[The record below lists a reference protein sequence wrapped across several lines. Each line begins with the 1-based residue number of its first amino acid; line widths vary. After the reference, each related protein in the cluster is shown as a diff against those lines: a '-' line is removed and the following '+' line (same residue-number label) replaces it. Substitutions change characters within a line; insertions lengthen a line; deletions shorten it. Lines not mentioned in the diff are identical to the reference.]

1 MSEGA
6 APKAKILVVDDN
18 EANRALA
25 RETLE
30 DEGYEVV
37 LATGG
42 KEGLAAFEREHP
54 DCVLLDVRMPDM
66 EGPEVCSRIRAT
78 EVGADTPIVF
88 VTALRDVDTFDS
100 ALGAGGDDFLTKPVR
115 PSELLVRVES
125 ALKLRRLRTEL
136 RDHYELLKQQRN
148 DLLRLSLVKERLM
161 AFVVHD
167 LKNPVN
173 SMDLHAQL
181 LLRDKELSERSRN
194 SATQIRNEAR
204 QLNRMILN
212 LLDLSKADEGK
223 LVPKRSTVDL
233 AALVGEAVAE
243 LEIAAIGKNVTL
255 EPQVAS
261 GTIDADPDLLRRAIA
276 NVIENAIRHAPGGSA
291 IQIPVTRTTS
301 ATEIRVIDHGVGIP
315 VEMRERIFDPF
326 LQIEEHGS
334 GQSSRG
340 GRGLGL
346 AFCKLTAEAHGGKIR
361 VEDGNPGAVFIMS
374 FPHA

>member
-1 MSEGA
+1 MTAAA
-6 APKAKILVVDDN
+6 APRAKILVVDDN
-18 EANRALA
+18 AANRALA
-25 RETLE
+25 RETLA
-30 DEGYEVV
+30 DEGYTVI

-42 KEGLAAFEREHP
+42 KEGLEAFERERP
-54 DCVLLDVRMPDM
+54 DCVLLDVRMPDI
-66 EGPEVCSRIRAT
+66 EGPEVCKTIRAMDD
-78 EVGADTPIVF
+78 GADTPVVF
-88 VTALRDVDTFDS
+88 LTALRDVETFDS
-100 ALGAGGDDFLTKPVR
+100 ALSAGGDDFLTKPVR

-125 ALKLRRLRTEL
+125 ALKLRRMRVEL
-136 RDHYELLKQQRN
+136 REHYELLKHQRN

-181 LLRDKELSERSRN
+181 LLRDKDLSERSRS

-212 LLDLSKADEGK
+212 LLDLSKGDEGK
-223 LVPKRSTVDL
+223 LVPKKSKVDL
-233 AALVGEAVAE
+233 AALVAEAVAE
-243 LEIAAIGKNVTL
+243 LEIAAQGKKVTL
-255 EPQVAS
+255 EPNVDG
-261 GTIDADPDLLRRAIA
+261 GTLDADPDLLRRAVA

-291 IQIPVTRTTS
+291 IQIAVTQTES
-301 ATEIRVIDHGVGIP
+301 ATEIRVIDHGFGIP
-315 VEMRERIFDPF
+315 SEMRERIFDPF

-334 GQSSRG
+334 GASSRG

-346 AFCKLTAEAHGGKIR
+346 AFCKLATEAHGGKIW

-374 FPHA
+374 LPHA